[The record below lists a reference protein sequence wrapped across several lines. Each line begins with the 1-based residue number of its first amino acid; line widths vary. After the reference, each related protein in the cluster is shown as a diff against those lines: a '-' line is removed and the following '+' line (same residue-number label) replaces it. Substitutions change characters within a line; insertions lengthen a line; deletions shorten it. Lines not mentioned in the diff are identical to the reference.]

1 MPTDGSSWFGSS
13 TKAHATH
20 SVLNPQVEVQ
30 VGTLRKLAI
39 GAGTLVGVLVVGG
52 GAAYAWATNAARTK
66 LAATHD
72 VHRVDFPIPFPL
84 SDSEMAEL
92 RTARSGVAATPAVG
106 GRADALAGIDLN
118 ALATERAVARGKH
131 LVEAFYACAECHGTD
146 FGGGVMVDDPAIGRL
161 MGPNLTTG
169 TGSRTLAYTAADW
182 DRIVRHGVRSDHTG
196 SPMPSVDFFAM
207 SDRELSDIVTYIRS
221 LPAVNK
227 EMPAV
232 SFGPLGKVLL
242 ATDQMRLSATRH
254 PTRHAVTHAVLP
266 PVAGTGAA
274 FGRHIAQTCTGCHGE
289 TLAGGPIKGGPP
301 DWPAAA
307 NLTPTGLAGWTFN
320 DFKRAL
326 TEATSKNGVALREP
340 MAGIRRFAKNM
351 SEAELRALWAYI
363 ESLPARPTGR

>member
-1 MPTDGSSWFGSS
+1 M
-13 TKAHATH
+13 
-20 SVLNPQVEVQ
+20 
-30 VGTLRKLAI
+30 RKLAI
-39 GAGTLVGVLVVGG
+39 GAGSLVGVVLVGG
-52 GAAYAWATNAARTK
+52 GVAYAWASNAARAK
-66 LAATHD
+66 LEVTHN

-84 SDSEMAEL
+84 SDAEIAEL
-92 RTARSGVAATPAVG
+92 RTSRGGTEAIPAAAGHADVLDGV
-106 GRADALAGIDLN
+106 DLH

-169 TGSRTLAYTAADW
+169 TGSRTLSYTAADW

-207 SDRELSDIVTYIRS
+207 SDRELSDIVSYIRS

-242 ATDQMRLSATRH
+242 ATEQIQLSAARH
-254 PTRHAVTHAVLP
+254 PTAHVITHALLP
-266 PVAGTGAA
+266 PTAGTGAT

-289 TLAGGPIKGGPP
+289 MLAGGPIKGGPP
-301 DWPAAA
+301 EWPPAA
-307 NLTPTGLAGWTFN
+307 NLTPAGLAGWTFD

-351 SEAELRALWAYI
+351 TEAELRALWAYI
-363 ESLPARPTGR
+363 ESLPARP